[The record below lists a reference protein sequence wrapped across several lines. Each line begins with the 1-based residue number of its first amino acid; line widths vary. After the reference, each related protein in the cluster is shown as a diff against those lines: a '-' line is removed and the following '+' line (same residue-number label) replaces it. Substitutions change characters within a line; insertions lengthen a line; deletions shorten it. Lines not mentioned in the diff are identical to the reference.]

1 MTRNRL
7 LRRFLHNRLAVLGVV
22 VILLFCLAALFADW
36 VAPHDPYALDLEH
49 TFAPPGSP
57 EHLLGTDNFG
67 RDILSRLIF
76 GSRISLFVGII
87 AVVIALALGT
97 VLGLLAGY
105 LGGWVDTLIM
115 RLVEIFYAFPF
126 LVLVIAVVAVLGP
139 SLINVMA
146 VLGLVS
152 WPFYARLIRGQ
163 VLTLKSRD
171 FVEAAKATGASDIR
185 VMFRHVLPNSLTPII
200 VAATFGIPQAILALA
215 ALGFLGL
222 GAQPPTPEWGAMVS
236 IGKDFILDY
245 PFLITWPGIAIML
258 VVMSFNFVG
267 DGLRDAFDPKGIS

>member
-1 MTRNRL
+1 MIRSRI
-7 LRRFLHNRLAVLGVV
+7 LRRFLRNRLAVLGVV
-22 VILLFCLAALFADW
+22 VILFFCLAALLARW
-36 VAPHDPYALDLEH
+36 VAPHDPYALDLANA
-49 TFAPPGSP
+49 FAPPGSP
-57 EHLLGTDNFG
+57 GHLLGTDNFG

-76 GSRISLFVGII
+76 GSQISLFVGII
-87 AVVIALALGT
+87 AVLIALTVGT
-97 VLGLLAGY
+97 LLGLLAGY
-105 LGGWVDTLIM
+105 MGGWVDNLIM

-139 SLINVMA
+139 SLINVMV

-152 WPFYARLIRGQ
+152 WPLYARLVRSQ

-171 FVEAAKATGASDIR
+171 FVEAARATGAGDPRI
-185 VMFRHVLPNSLTPII
+185 MFRHVLPNSLTPII

-236 IGKDFILDY
+236 IGKDFILDA
-245 PFLITWPGIAIML
+245 PFLITWPGLAIML

-267 DGLRDAFDPKGIS
+267 DGLRDAFDPKGNS